1 MKPTR
6 FYSFIQLFMV
16 LTLVF
21 TMLAPAVCS
30 LLDVELTSVVMKDFA
45 EEETQKKG
53 ETENSEK
60 NVFVHYLNDIES
72 YTFDQMS
79 LHFGFYSEN
88 DSSLNSEIVLPPPEP
103 LV

>member
-1 MKPTR
+1 
-6 FYSFIQLFMV
+6 MV

-30 LLDVELTSVVMKDFA
+30 LLDVELTSIVMKDFA

-53 ETENSEK
+53 ENESLEK
-60 NVFVHYLNDIES
+60 DVFVHYLDELES
-72 YTFDQMS
+72 YTFNQMK
-79 LHFGFYSEN
+79 LHFGFYAEN
-88 DSSLNSEIVLPPPEP
+88 VSTVISEIVLPPPES